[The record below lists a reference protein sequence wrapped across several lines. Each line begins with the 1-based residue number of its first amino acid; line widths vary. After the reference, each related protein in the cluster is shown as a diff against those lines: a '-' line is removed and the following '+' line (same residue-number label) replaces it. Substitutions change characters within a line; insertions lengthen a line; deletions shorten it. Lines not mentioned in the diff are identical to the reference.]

1 MNLPEIWAAAGAI
14 ILGLMTALWLISL
27 LLRDSSIVDSFWG
40 GGFVL
45 ATWFYFA
52 QTPDGSELRGWLIA
66 AMVTIWGLRLST
78 YIFRRNWGRG
88 EDPRYAKWRQEAGA
102 VWWWRSFFKVF
113 LLQGILMWVI
123 SLPLLA
129 AQVSVTPAGLT
140 ILDVLGSLLWG
151 MGFFFEA
158 LGDWQLARFKAD
170 PANRGKVLSSGV
182 WRYSRHPNYFGEAAM
197 WWGYFLVAAAAG
209 GWWTVFS
216 PVLMTVL
223 LLRVSGV
230 TLLERNLKQAKPQYR
245 EYIEATSEFIP
256 WFPKRK
262 RS

>member
-1 MNLPEIWAAAGAI
+1 MNILEIWGATGAI
-14 ILGLMTALWLISL
+14 ILGLMTALWLVSL
-27 LLRDSSIVDSFWG
+27 RLRDSSVVDGFWG
-40 GGFVL
+40 GGFVI

-52 QTPDGSELRGWLIA
+52 QTPDGSEPRRWLIA
-66 AMVTIWGLRLST
+66 ALVTVWGLRLST
-78 YIFRRNWGRG
+78 YILRRNWGKG
-88 EDPRYAKWRQEAGA
+88 EDPRYAKWREEAGTA
-102 VWWWRSFFKVF
+102 WWWRSFFKVF

-129 AQVSVTPAGLT
+129 AQVSATPARLTVLDGLA
-140 ILDVLGSLLWG
+140 SLLWG
-151 MGFFFEA
+151 IGFFFEA

-209 GWWTVFS
+209 GWWTIFS
-216 PVLMTVL
+216 PILMTLL

-230 TLLERNLKQAKPQYR
+230 TMLERNLKEAKPQYR
-245 EYIEATSEFIP
+245 EYIESTSEFVP
-256 WFPKRK
+256 WFPKR
-262 RS
+262 S